1 MLKINILNTIKNNLT
16 ESWVSDYE
24 WEKDFAACYFESWFY
39 TAEDCFWS
47 INNSAIEYSNML
59 YFVYY
64 YDTSFITTVDL
75 FNTYT
80 YLYALYCLEHEP
92 EIIDIIHNIRRIKK
106 LHHQLP
112 VILSRLVLSEHSL
125 LIQAYLGHKF

>member
-1 MLKINILNTIKNNLT
+1 MLKHDILNTIKNNLN
-16 ESWVSDYE
+16 ERWVSDYQ
-24 WEKDFAACYFESWFY
+24 WEKDFAACYFETWFY

-64 YDTSFITTVDL
+64 YDASFITTVDL

-80 YLYALYCLEHEP
+80 YHYALYCLEHDP
-92 EIIDIIHNIRRIKK
+92 EILEIIHTIKRIQKMR
-106 LHHQLP
+106 HHLP
-112 VILSRLVLSEHSL
+112 LILSRIVLSEHSL
-125 LIQAYLGHKF
+125 LIQSYVGYEF